1 MCYFLV
7 YGSYSLTP
15 GCGHLST
22 NAGWV
27 TDFICFYMKHL
38 GTRGLGVFCFL
49 RCLIGPILL
58 NNICFRQELFLDWR
72 DVDEIC
78 IKITWIVLKRHNI
91 YSSTVL
97 KKKEQRFHSWWF
109 TSPPAE
115 LCPATRRKEND
126 VMQIEAMR
134 DVSIKTFVTQ
144 TNQEQAATFISS
156 LSPCPLVFRLPAPL
170 LLWDSWVTFGYL
182 CEMPRVRCEWS
193 AAEFYWMSDVAL
205 A

>member
-15 GCGHLST
+15 ACGHLST

-97 KKKEQRFHSWWF
+97 KKKNS
-109 TSPPAE
+109 
-115 LCPATRRKEND
+115 
-126 VMQIEAMR
+126 
-134 DVSIKTFVTQ
+134 VSIRGGSRRPRLNSVLPHGEKKMMLCRLKPWETCL
-144 TNQEQAATFISS
+144 SKH
-156 LSPCPLVFRLPAPL
+156 LSPKLIKSRQRHSLARSVRAHLSSDFQLRYCYGIAGWHLVTSVKCPECGVNDQQQSFTE
-170 LLWDSWVTFGYL
+170 WV
-182 CEMPRVRCEWS
+182 M
-193 AAEFYWMSDVAL
+193 
-205 A
+205 